1 MKFLRQILIS
11 KTKENSKIALKDWNS
26 YLKKLYESSEVKTN
40 IPTLLTTIEVFSLDD
55 IDFGLRCLSNGKSK
69 DIHGYQA

>member
-1 MKFLRQILIS
+1 MKFWRQIIIS

-69 DIHGYQA
+69 DIDGYQA